1 MYSWIWTKLPGPVP
15 VKFVIAL
22 LAIAAVIVLLMEIVF
37 PIISPMMPYN
47 DVSV

>member
-15 VKFVIAL
+15 VKCVIAL